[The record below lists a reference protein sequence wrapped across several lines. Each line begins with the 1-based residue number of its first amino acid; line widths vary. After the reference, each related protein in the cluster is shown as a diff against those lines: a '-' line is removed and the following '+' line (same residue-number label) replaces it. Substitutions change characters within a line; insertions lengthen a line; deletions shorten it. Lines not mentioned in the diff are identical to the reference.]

1 MDAKG
6 WVKRAIE
13 RLGWAGEREIVR
25 YLDEAGEELS
35 RKELKEALSAL
46 LAEGAIEQKGEL
58 YRIKP
63 KSGARAAFDRL
74 FGDAPD
80 EG

>member
-6 WVKRAIE
+6 WVRRAIE
-13 RLGWAGEREIVR
+13 RLGWATEREILR
-25 YLDEAGEELS
+25 YLDETGEELS
-35 RKELKEALSAL
+35 RKELKDALAAL

-58 YRIKP
+58 YRIQK
-63 KSGARAAFDRL
+63 KTGAREAFDRL
-74 FGDAPD
+74 FG

>member
-6 WVKRAIE
+6 WVRHALE
-13 RLGWAGEREIVR
+13 RLGWATEQEILR

-35 RKELKEALSAL
+35 RKELKDALAAL

-58 YRIKP
+58 FRIQTKT
-63 KSGARAAFDRL
+63 GAREAFDRL
-74 FGDAPD
+74 FKD
-80 EG
+80 

>member
-6 WVKRAIE
+6 WVRQAIE
-13 RLGWAGEREIVR
+13 RLGWAGEREIQR

-35 RKELKEALSAL
+35 RKELREALAAL

-58 YRIKP
+58 YRTKP
-63 KSGARAAFDRL
+63 KTGGRAAFDRL
-74 FGDAPD
+74 FGED
-80 EG
+80 